1 MARFQKTFIFPI
13 DVNDFIIPVVNLE
26 PLSGQFGALWGHFR
40 VLWVH
45 FGVTLAQVG
54 AKLTLS

>member
-1 MARFQKTFIFPI
+1 MLLHYA
-13 DVNDFIIPVVNLE
+13 VVNLE
-26 PLSGQFGALWGHFR
+26 PLSGQFGALWDHFR

-45 FGVTLAQVG
+45 FEVTLAQVG